1 MIAHLIFDQPE
12 PPTGRIHAL
21 SRAAKIGA
29 VYPLGDGRATWWC
42 YVTEQR
48 GEAKSAEAAKAAL
61 AGAFGQWMERAG
73 VAQTAAIAEDQRE
86 LF

>member
-1 MIAHLIFDQPE
+1 MIARLTYDQPE
-12 PPTGRIHAL
+12 PPTGRINAL
-21 SRAAKIGA
+21 SGAERIGA

-48 GEAKSAEAAKAAL
+48 GEGKSIEAAKAAL

-73 VAQTAAIAEDQRE
+73 VAQTASGAGMLGEVS
-86 LF
+86 